1 MTKLELLEKLKELED
16 KRHDI
21 EMEIIKYESL
31 LDEVEKAE
39 ELENFKKRIENIMKR
54 HGFEG

>member
-21 EMEIIKYESL
+21 EMEIIKYGSL

>member
-1 MTKLELLEKLKELED
+1 MTKLEILEKLKELED
-16 KRHDI
+16 ERHNI
-21 EMEIIKYESL
+21 EMEIIKYEGL
-31 LDEVEKAE
+31 LDKVEKAD